1 MKINILLFRQSP
13 TSEVPT
19 RCVRPRRAL
28 RHAVFWPLCLLFA
41 AASLA
46 LPTAQSDPDLE
57 ARTRDLATIEQQV
70 EAIGKELIGRQADR
84 RALIVELEA
93 RERNVAELALA
104 GRELERLVKE
114 HRRVATELRAR
125 QNDEHRALQQEL
137 DLLSDLVRTAYIM
150 GRADR
155 LRLLLN
161 QEDPTQAS
169 RIMSYFA
176 YFNRERIRRILA
188 VQSLA
193 QRLANLARDAE
204 QEAERLAELARNQEA
219 TRLRL
224 ESARQERALVLR
236 QLEALITSRSENLQ
250 TMQKDA
256 ESLRLLVEHL
266 RQRAQIRLELNIN
279 REPFPARKGKLVW
292 PILEGRILAGFGTP
306 KDDSE
311 LRWDGVLLAAKNG
324 EEVRAVNDGRVVYA
338 DWLRGFGL
346 LLVLDHGDGFMT
358 FYGHNEA
365 LLAEP
370 GEWVATGEPIAL
382 SGSSGGRR
390 EPVLY
395 FAIRY
400 NGRPQDPVEW
410 CGGSGRQ
417 G

>member
-1 MKINILLFRQSP
+1 MKINIPLFRQSP
-13 TSEVPT
+13 TSDVPT
-19 RCVRPRRAL
+19 RCVQPRRVL
-28 RHAVFWPLCLLFA
+28 RHAVFWLLCLLFA
-41 AASLA
+41 EASLA
-46 LPTAQSDPDLE
+46 LSTAQSDPALE
-57 ARTRDLATIEQQV
+57 ARTRDLASIEQQV

-84 RALIVELEA
+84 RALVVELEA

-224 ESARQERALVLR
+224 ESARQERAQVLK

-311 LRWDGVLLAAKNG
+311 LRWDGVLLAAKDG

-365 LLAEP
+365 LIVEL

>member
-1 MKINILLFRQSP
+1 MKINIPLFRQSP
-13 TSEVPT
+13 TSDVPT
-19 RCVRPRRAL
+19 RCAQPRRAL
-28 RHAVFWPLCLLFA
+28 RHAVFWLLCLLFA
-41 AASLA
+41 EASLA
-46 LPTAQSDPDLE
+46 LSTAQSDPALE
-57 ARTRDLATIEQQV
+57 ARTRDLASIEQQV
-70 EAIGKELIGRQADR
+70 EAIGKDLIGRQADR
-84 RALIVELEA
+84 RALVVELEA

-224 ESARQERALVLR
+224 ESARQERAQVLK

-292 PILEGRILAGFGTP
+292 PILEGRILAGFGTS

-311 LRWDGVLLAAKNG
+311 LRWDGVLLAAKDG

-365 LLAEP
+365 LIVEL